1 MVHRQVMSLE
11 KQRDFRE
18 HLKKELDSRIQK
30 NPKYGLRAFSKH
42 LEIDSSRLSKILKGQ
57 RPLSAPLVE
66 SLGQKLGLAS
76 KQIDIFKKHIRAPYQ
91 KSKAVADEI
100 PMDDC
105 YQVRMDQITL
115 ISEWQHYAILE
126 IMKHPKFQ
134 PSLSWISE
142 HLHQPQEII
151 AMAVERLKRIGLLEI
166 TADGKWK
173 DISDGFSTHVLGDNL
188 TSRAH
193 RNYQIQILELSK
205 EAIQKVSI
213 DQRDHSTIA
222 VATSPGK
229 IQDAKKKIRKFRR
242 ELAEFLEDTKDQSSV
257 YHLNIGL
264 FPIPPQKD

>member
-1 MVHRQVMSLE
+1 MSLE

-18 HLKKELDSRIQK
+18 HLKKELETRIEK

-42 LEIDSSRLSKILKGQ
+42 LDIDSSRLSKILKGQ
-57 RPLSAPLVE
+57 RPLSAPLVA
-66 SLGQKLGLAS
+66 SLGEKLGLS
-76 KQIDIFKKHIRAPYQ
+76 NKQIDIFKKHIRAPYQ
-91 KSKAVADEI
+91 KNAITSDDL

-105 YQVRMDQITL
+105 YQLRMDQITL

-134 PSLSWISE
+134 PTLAWVSE

-166 TADGKWK
+166 KTDGSWK

-205 EAIQKVSI
+205 EALQQVSI

-222 VATSPGK
+222 VATSAAK
-229 IQDAKKKIRKFRR
+229 IPEAKKKIRKFRR
-242 ELAEFLEDTKDQSSV
+242 ELAEFLEDTKDQNSV

-264 FPIPPQKD
+264 FPIPPQE